1 MNNQRT
7 PLLILLC
14 CIFAATLFA
23 GAACARQIRNEKT
36 LTSITVSNLP
46 EEAIVIGE
54 FDAAGITLNLNYSD
68 GEVDYIPVRESL
80 IPDEYKPLLHTSGT
94 SQVKILYRGLTA
106 TFTVTMRE
114 KYEWTV
120 TFLNALDEVVKTQVI
135 TEEDPQD
142 ISYPT
147 AEEMAVSGYRFTGF
161 PQVSTPVTQNIT
173 VKGEYVK
180 TWVVKFYNGN
190 NAVISE
196 QIVDNG
202 TAATEPTEE
211 QRATEGFTF
220 VSWDIE
226 FDNILKDT
234 NVYGVYVEVTTPA
247 QDLYTRDGNYIY
259 FGSYPQTEVTDST
272 VTAAL
277 NTAAGT
283 LPTSSN
289 SRSWTSYG
297 YYIENEVQNYM
308 WYIDISYGGETYR
321 GVYFTSYRPYWTT
334 YSSSTDNT
342 HQDDNGYT
350 VNNVYWFKWEP
361 IKWRIL
367 EESNGYAT
375 LLCEMIIDSQTYQNK
390 YTYDSNTGSYYN
402 TSEGTPS
409 GTYVN
414 NYQYSAIRKWLN
426 ETFYETAFNSLQKAI
441 IQTVTVDNSA
451 RSTNPDNNET
461 QFNSGNNSYA
471 CANTNDKVWLLSEQE
486 VTRAAYGFSTSYS
499 NNDTARRKQSTDYAK
514 SQGCW
519 QSTSTDYK
527 GNGCWWLRSPYCDR
541 SYRAG
546 SVYTG
551 GDASFDS
558 NVNCTNYGVL
568 PALKIAL

>member
-1 MNNQRT
+1 MKQRT

-135 TEEDPQD
+135 TEEGSQD

-161 PQVSTPVTQNIT
+161 PQVTTSVTQNIT

-247 QDLYTRDGNYIY
+247 QDLYTRDGDYIY
-259 FGSYPQTEVTDST
+259 FGSYPQTEVTDNST
-272 VTAAL
+272 KSAL

-297 YYIENEVQNYM
+297 YYISGSVQNFM
-308 WYIDISYGGETYR
+308 WYIDLPYGGETYR
-321 GVYFTSYRPYWTT
+321 GVYFTRYRPFWTT
-334 YSSSTDNT
+334 DSSSADNST
-342 HQDDNGYT
+342 QDDNGYT
-350 VNNVYWFKWEP
+350 VNNIYWFKWEP

-375 LLCEMIIDSQTYQNK
+375 LLCEMIIDSQEYYINRNSRTI
-390 YTYDSNTGSYYN
+390 DGNTVYA
-402 TSEGTPS
+402 
-409 GTYVN
+409 N
-414 NYQYSAIRKWLN
+414 NYKYSTIRAWLN
-426 ETFYETAFNSLQKAI
+426 ETFYETAFNDLQKAI

-451 RSTNPDNNET
+451 RSTNPDNNAT
-461 QFNSGNNSYA
+461 AFNGGNNSYA

-486 VTRAAYGFSTSYS
+486 VTRAAYGFATGTGNSETRYKKT
-499 NNDTARRKQSTDYAK
+499 TAYAK
-514 SQGCW
+514 CQGAYTY
-519 QSTSTDYK
+519 SGGSYD
-527 GNGCWWLRSPYCDR
+527 GNGYWWLRSP
-541 SYRAG
+541 
-546 SVYTG
+546 
-551 GDASFDS
+551 SFDYS
-558 NVNCTNYGVL
+558 YNARRVSYNGNAAGNNDVLNASSGVV